1 MNELYKMVAVNN
13 RLLQQILYI
22 LIADEEQFYKVYS
35 SILRDFEVIEEQNK
49 KEK

>member
-1 MNELYKMVAVNN
+1 MNELYKAMMVNN

-22 LIADEEQFYKVYS
+22 LIDDEEQFYKVYS
-35 SILRDFEVIEEQNK
+35 SILRDFEVNEEQNK